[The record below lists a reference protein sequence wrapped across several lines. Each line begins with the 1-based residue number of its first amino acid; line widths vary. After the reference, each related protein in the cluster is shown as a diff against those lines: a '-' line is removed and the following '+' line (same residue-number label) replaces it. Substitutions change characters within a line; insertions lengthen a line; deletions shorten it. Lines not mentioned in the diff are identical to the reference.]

1 VLVSLS
7 FEQIAENANRLSSL
21 HLVSNEIV
29 II

>member
-1 VLVSLS
+1 LS